1 MSLFATKCRS
11 INTEQ
16 ESVNYSNLSETIV
29 NSAHDVAKTKPRK
42 FPAVEIRCKFIGNFR
57 SNQKQPPKC

>member
-1 MSLFATKCRS
+1 MSLFATKCRFTNS
-11 INTEQ
+11 EQ

-57 SNQKQPPKC
+57 SNQKLSPKC

>member
-57 SNQKQPPKC
+57 SNQKQPSKC

>member
-42 FPAVEIRCKFIGNFR
+42 FPAVEIRCKFNGIFR
-57 SNQKQPPKC
+57 SNQKRLLKC

>member
-16 ESVNYSNLSETIV
+16 ESVNYSNLSENIV
-29 NSAHDVAKTKPRK
+29 NSATDVAKTKPRK
-42 FPAVEIRCKFIGNFR
+42 LPAVEIRCKLIGNIR
-57 SNQKQPPKC
+57 SNKKQPSKC

>member
-1 MSLFATKCRS
+1 MSLFATKCRFTNS
-11 INTEQ
+11 EQ

-29 NSAHDVAKTKPRK
+29 NSAHDVTKTKSRK

-57 SNQKQPPKC
+57 SNQK